1 MMDTLTRRVLRHRRL
16 IGIGWLVLTLI
27 GIGTA
32 GPATKALDQR
42 FSVPNR
48 EGWDT
53 SQEIQR
59 VWGNGGESVPFV
71 PVVTL
76 PAGKTVDSPGVR
88 ADLRRLETAS
98 RSAVPGSRIA
108 GFGSTGSRAF
118 VSKDG
123 RTTFVYVF
131 PKRSND
137 AFGNNVDAQRDL
149 RDAVKKQTVAGAPVR
164 LTGYDALFDSTG
176 DADNGPGIFLEALI
190 GGVGALIV
198 LIFVFGS

>member
-1 MMDTLTRRVLRHRRL
+1 MMERLERRVLRHKRL

-71 PVVTL
+71 PVVAL
-76 PAGKTVDSPGVR
+76 PAGQTVTSPRVR
-88 ADLRRLETAS
+88 ADLRQVEQTS
-98 RSAVPGSRIA
+98 REAVPRSR
-108 GFGSTGSRAF
+108 
-118 VSKDG
+118 
-123 RTTFVYVF
+123 
-131 PKRSND
+131 
-137 AFGNNVDAQRDL
+137 
-149 RDAVKKQTVAGAPVR
+149 VAG
-164 LTGYDALFDSTG
+164 D
-176 DADNGPGIFLEALI
+176 
-190 GGVGALIV
+190 
-198 LIFVFGS
+198 

>member
-1 MMDTLTRRVLRHRRL
+1 MMERLERRVLRHKRL

-53 SQEIQR
+53 SEEIQR

-88 ADLRRLETAS
+88 ADLRPLETSASKAVPAS
-98 RSAVPGSRIA
+98 RG
-108 GFGSTGSRAF
+108 
-118 VSKDG
+118 
-123 RTTFVYVF
+123 
-131 PKRSND
+131 
-137 AFGNNVDAQRDL
+137 
-149 RDAVKKQTVAGAPVR
+149 
-164 LTGYDALFDSTG
+164 
-176 DADNGPGIFLEALI
+176 
-190 GGVGALIV
+190 
-198 LIFVFGS
+198 